1 VDLRH
6 LRSFAAVARTRSF
19 TAAAQELGYTQSA
32 VSQHVAAL
40 ERDLGRSLLERRPV
54 RPTAAGEQL
63 AAHAEHILLRVDTAR
78 SEIAAIPEA
87 TRPVRLAASP
97 GAVVR
102 PLLAALRSASP
113 GLAVELEVTAIP
125 DALRQLAEG
134 AADGAVIDGITVPS
148 APVRASEPGLFLHRL
163 LAELPLE
170 VLMPED
176 HPLAGLAGVDLDTIA
191 QARWIDAPNLA
202 CDPSSIPGAHPV
214 HTGARLRYLGRDTT
228 AVAGLVADHLGLA
241 ILPVGVAPPV
251 PGLARVPLRSPA
263 VVHRSELLVRPRH
276 GTGAELLEAA
286 ATASTGQDDGILAVP
301 GS

>member
-1 VDLRH
+1 MDLRH

-19 TAAAQELGYTQSA
+19 TAAARELGYTQSA
-32 VSQHVAAL
+32 ISQHVAAL
-40 ERDLGRSLLERRPV
+40 ERDLGRPLLERRPV
-54 RPTAAGEQL
+54 RLTAAGEQL
-63 AAHAEHILLRVDTAR
+63 AAHADQILLRVDTAR
-78 SEIAAIPEA
+78 SEIAAIPET

-113 GLAVELEVTAIP
+113 GVALELEVMAIP
-125 DALRQLAEG
+125 DALRLLAEG

-170 VLMPED
+170 VLLPGD
-176 HPLAGLAGVDLDTIA
+176 HPLAGLPGVDLDTIA

-214 HTGARLRYLGRDTT
+214 HPGARLRYLGRDTT
-228 AVAGLVADHLGLA
+228 AVAGLVADHAGLA

-251 PGLARVPLRSPA
+251 PGLARVPLRSPV

-286 ATASTGQDDGILAVP
+286 ATASTGRDDGILAVP